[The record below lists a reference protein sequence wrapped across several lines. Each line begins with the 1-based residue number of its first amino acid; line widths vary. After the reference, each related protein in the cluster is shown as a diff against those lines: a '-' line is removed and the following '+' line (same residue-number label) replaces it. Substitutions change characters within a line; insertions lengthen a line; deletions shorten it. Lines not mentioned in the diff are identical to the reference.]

1 VTRTARRVPGMA
13 RLELETLVP
22 LLAVYFLLVT
32 LYVWQAWRRET
43 PTVFTDE
50 LELTQLSR
58 AIADTG
64 EAARRGEARGFTSL
78 VPWLTA
84 PGWWIGSVSTA
95 YETIKYAQALV
106 MAAAMFPAYLVAR
119 MVASYPWAVFAGVA
133 TAAAPALSYAPILV
147 EEPWAYPASALALW
161 LIVRAT
167 LRPGWR
173 TVGLALGASA
183 VAAGCRSQLVA
194 LFPVLGISL
203 AAVAWRSPRARVWR
217 ATWSRWDWGGAAMLL
232 LGAVFFFSAFM
243 GHRSEEWF
251 IATSYW
257 KGRILDYGIWAAG
270 AFAIGVGLLPVV
282 AALAVLIRPRGS
294 RGDPRTTAFV
304 IVTVAALASFG
315 WYAAVKGAYL
325 STVFSSLIVERN
337 LIYLAP
343 LVFAGTALALERRDV
358 RWWAGVPAGLVVL
371 YLVTTTPIG
380 RGIDQYPYYEAHGL
394 SILALPNRLWR
405 WPVER
410 IDNALIVA
418 IAVATLLVIALW
430 PVARRHARAGA
441 ALAATIAALVLTWNL
456 TNEIYAANGEHKA
469 STQFLAGFT
478 DPPDWVDRATGRGSV
493 VLVGQQF
500 GSDANGIHLTEFWN
514 RGIEKVWS
522 VDPTSPA
529 PGPGPTL
536 TPDLAAADG
545 TLGSDPGTDYALAVN
560 GVTLQSPVV
569 EQRGTTNLYRLEDG
583 PLKLA
588 FSQTGVF
595 SDGWM
600 STNAAYNRFDVQP
613 DDIGFAKVTVSKEGF
628 CSTQA
633 PTSTVVV
640 KVGPVE
646 IGDDRQP
653 RLARV
658 SDEKRVRLKPCEARP
673 MLLRPPRE
681 PWRVEVEIDKTFVP
695 NAIDPRSS
703 DLRNLGAQIAFEFV
717 DLG

>member
-1 VTRTARRVPGMA
+1 MTGARREALAA
-13 RLELETLVP
+13 RLRPETLVP
-22 LLAVYFLLVT
+22 LLAVYFLLAT

-58 AIADTG
+58 AIADAG

-84 PGWWIGSVSTA
+84 PGWWIPSVSTA
-95 YETIKYAQALV
+95 YEAIKYTQALA
-106 MAAAMFPAYLVAR
+106 MAAAMFPAYLLAR
-119 MVASYPWAVFAGVA
+119 MVVSYPWAVFAAGA

-161 LIVRAT
+161 LILRAT
-167 LRPGWR
+167 VHPAWR
-173 TVGLALGASA
+173 SVGLALAASV

-194 LFPVLGISL
+194 LFPVLGLSL
-203 AAVAWRSPRARVWR
+203 AVVAWRSHRARAWR
-217 ATWSRWDWGGAAMLL
+217 ATWTRWDWAGALL
-232 LGAVFFFSAFM
+232 LTLGAVLFFSAFM

-257 KGRILDYGIWAAG
+257 KGRIFDYGIWAAG
-270 AFAIGVGLLPVV
+270 AFAIGVGLLPLV
-282 AALAVLIRPRGS
+282 AALAVLVRPRGA
-294 RGDPRTTAFV
+294 RGDARVRAFV
-304 IVTVAALASFG
+304 VVTVASLASFG

-358 RWWAGVPAGLVVL
+358 RWWAGVPAGLAVL
-371 YLVTTTPIG
+371 YLVTTTPTG

-410 IDNALIVA
+410 IDTA
-418 IAVATLLVIALW
+418 LVIGIALATVLVVALW
-430 PVARRHARAGA
+430 PLARRNARAGT
-441 ALAATIAALVLTWNL
+441 ALAGAIAAAVLAWNL

-469 STQFLAGFT
+469 SEQFLAGFT
-478 DPPDWVDRATGRGSV
+478 QPPDWVDRATGRGSV
-493 VLVGQQF
+493 VLLGQQF
-500 GSDANGIHLTEFWN
+500 GTDANGIHLTEFWN

-536 TPDLAAADG
+536 TPDLVAADG
-545 TLGSDPGTDYALAVN
+545 TLGSEPGTDYALAVN

-569 EQRGTTNLYRLEDG
+569 EQRGTSTLYRLEEG

-588 FSQTGVF
+588 FNQTGVF

-600 STNAAYNRFDVQP
+600 STNASYNRFDVAP
-613 DDIGFAKVTVSKEGF
+613 GAIGFAKVTLSKEGF
-628 CSTQA
+628 CSPLA

-640 KVGPVE
+640 KVGPVA

-653 RLARV
+653 RLATV

-673 MLLRPPRE
+673 VLLRPPDE

-695 NAIDPRSS
+695 NAIDSRSS
-703 DLRNLGAQIAFEFV
+703 DLRNLGAQVAFGFV
-717 DLG
+717 ELG

>member
-1 VTRTARRVPGMA
+1 MTASRRALLVE
-13 RLELETLVP
+13 RLRPETLLP
-22 LLAVYFLLVT
+22 LLAVYFVLVT

-58 AIADTG
+58 SVADAG

-84 PGWWIGSVSTA
+84 PGWWIPGVSDA
-95 YETIKYAQALV
+95 YATIKYVQALV
-106 MAAAMFPAYLVAR
+106 MASAMVPAYLLAR
-119 MVASYPWAVFAGVA
+119 SIVSYPWALFAA
-133 TAAAPALSYAPILV
+133 TATIAAPALSYAPILV
-147 EEPWAYPASALALW
+147 EEPWAYPAAALAL
-161 LIVRAT
+161 LLVYRAT
-167 LRPGWR
+167 VRTTWR
-173 TVGLALGASA
+173 AVGLA
-183 VAAGCRSQLVA
+183 VAACILAAACRSQLVA

-203 AAVAWRSPRARVWR
+203 AAVGWRSRRARAWRSSW
-217 ATWSRWDWGGAAMLL
+217 TRWDWAGAAMLA
-232 LGAVFFFSAFM
+232 LGAVLLFSAFM

-257 KGRILDYGIWAAG
+257 KGRIFDYGIWAAG
-270 AFAIGVGLLPVV
+270 AFAIGVGLLPLV
-282 AALAVLIRPRGS
+282 AALAVLIRPRGA
-294 RGDPRTTAFV
+294 RAEPRVTAFV
-304 IVTVAALASFG
+304 IVTLASFASFG

-337 LIYLAP
+337 LIYVAP
-343 LVFAGTALALERRDV
+343 VVFAGTALALERRDV
-358 RWWAGVPAGLVVL
+358 RWWAALPAGLAVL
-371 YLVTTTPIG
+371 YLVTATPTG

-405 WPVER
+405 WPVDR
-410 IDNALIVA
+410 IDDALVVA
-418 IAVATLLVIALW
+418 IALSTLLVAGLW
-430 PVARRHARAGA
+430 LLRRLDVRAGA
-441 ALAATIAALVLTWNL
+441 ALAVVIAAAVVGWNL
-456 TNEIYAANGEHKA
+456 TNEIYAANGERKA

-478 DPPDWVDRATGRGSV
+478 DPPDWIDRATGRKSV

-522 VDPTSPA
+522 VDPSSPA

-536 TPDLAAADG
+536 TPDLVAANG
-545 TLGSDPGTDYALAVN
+545 TLGSDPGTEFALAVN

-569 EQRGTTNLYRLEDG
+569 EQRGSATLYRLGGG
-583 PLKLA
+583 PLRLA

-600 STNAAYNRFDVQP
+600 SASAAYNRFDVRPQ
-613 DDIGFAKVTVSKEGF
+613 DLGFAKVTLSKEGF
-628 CSTQA
+628 CSPEA
-633 PTSTVVV
+633 PTSTVIV
-640 KVGPVE
+640 KVGPVA

-653 RLARV
+653 RLESV
-658 SDEKRVRLKPCEARP
+658 SDERRVRLAPCQARP
-673 MLLRPPRE
+673 VLLRPPRA
-681 PWRVEVEIDKTFVP
+681 PWRVEVSLDPTFVP

-703 DLRNLGAQIAFEFV
+703 DLRNLGAQVAFDFV
-717 DLG
+717 ELG